1 MHLHYDSQSSNN
13 KNVEENGHLFLT
25 SYSFEMY
32 FVNKKNL
39 AARSFATM
47 QHMMHTASY
56 KTKFD
61 SCVLLSFL
69 GTNKSKW
76 IDVIAFLSSILSVPI
91 STCSAQA
98 VRDTFHVTIFDK
110 SHVVSP
116 VAMAE
121 IFFVASLV

>member
-1 MHLHYDSQSSNN
+1 M
-13 KNVEENGHLFLT
+13 VI
-25 SYSFEMY
+25 YSLPPTPLKCS

-121 IFFVASLV
+121 IFFVASLE